1 MEKTGRLLTDSSIL
15 YRCSQKYYDKVLD
28 AYQLGSGQLPFL
40 IFIYENEG
48 ITMNGLAQLGCYDKG
63 TVTKGVQRL
72 GEGGY
77 VTIEVSPADKRV
89 RTLRTTAKAK
99 EIIGQIY
106 LIRQQWWDQITQNM
120 SEAEA
125 ALFEKLQSK
134 AVANALDY
142 LAEEEPELE
151 SVGIF
156 GIQKMTLL
164 DYPGKIASTL
174 FTGGCN
180 FRCPFCQNSDLV
192 FLAENMAQ
200 IPKEELFDFLNRRQ
214 GILEGICISGGEPLL
229 QPGIEVFLRQ
239 IKELGY
245 PVKLDTN
252 GSFPDRLEHL
262 IDEGLVD
269 YVAMDLKNCRERYGE
284 TVGLA
289 KLDLAAIEKSV
300 ALLMRD
306 RIPYEFRTTVV
317 RELHTAEDMRRLGE
331 WIKGARKLVLQQFV
345 DSERVIQPG
354 LHACTK
360 EEMEAFR
367 RILLPWVPDTELRG
381 L

>member
-1 MEKTGRLLTDSSIL
+1 MGKTGRLLTDSSIL

-28 AYQLGSGQLPFL
+28 AYHLGSGQLPFL

-72 GEGGY
+72 EEVGY
-77 VTIEVSPADKRV
+77 VTIEVNPNDKRV

-99 EIIGQIY
+99 QIIAQIY
-106 LIRQQWWDQITQNM
+106 LIRQQWWDQITKNM
-120 SEAEA
+120 SEEEA
-125 ALFEKLQSK
+125 ALFESLQSK
-134 AVANALDY
+134 AVANALEF
-142 LAEEEPELE
+142 LAEEEQASER
-151 SVGIF
+151 VGIF

-200 IPKEELFDFLNRRQ
+200 IPKEELFDFLQRRQ
-214 GILEGICISGGEPLL
+214 GTLEGICISGGEPLL
-229 QPGIEVFLRQ
+229 QPGIEDFLRK

-252 GSFPDRLEHL
+252 GSFPEQLQHL
-262 IDEGLVD
+262 IDVGLID
-269 YVAMDLKNCRERYGE
+269 YVAMDLKNCRERYAE
-284 TVGLA
+284 TVGLV
-289 KLDLAAIEKSV
+289 KLDLGAIEKSV
-300 ALLMRD
+300 ALLMQD

-317 RELHTAEDMRRLGE
+317 KELHTEDDMRRLGE
-331 WIKGARKLVLQQFV
+331 WIQGARRLVLQQFV
-345 DSERVIQPG
+345 DSERVIQQG

-367 RILLPWVPDTELRG
+367 EILLPGVPDTELRG

>member
-1 MEKTGRLLTDSSIL
+1 MTDSSIL

-63 TVTKGVQRL
+63 TVTKGIQRL
-72 GEGGY
+72 EEVGY

-151 SVGIF
+151 SVGI
-156 GIQKMTLL
+156 LE
-164 DYPGKIASTL
+164 S
-174 FTGGCN
+174 
-180 FRCPFCQNSDLV
+180 
-192 FLAENMAQ
+192 
-200 IPKEELFDFLNRRQ
+200 RR
-214 GILEGICISGGEPLL
+214 
-229 QPGIEVFLRQ
+229 
-239 IKELGY
+239 
-245 PVKLDTN
+245 
-252 GSFPDRLEHL
+252 
-262 IDEGLVD
+262 
-269 YVAMDLKNCRERYGE
+269 
-284 TVGLA
+284 
-289 KLDLAAIEKSV
+289 
-300 ALLMRD
+300 
-306 RIPYEFRTTVV
+306 
-317 RELHTAEDMRRLGE
+317 
-331 WIKGARKLVLQQFV
+331 
-345 DSERVIQPG
+345 
-354 LHACTK
+354 
-360 EEMEAFR
+360 
-367 RILLPWVPDTELRG
+367 
-381 L
+381 